1 MGHRPYA
8 LVHQPGGRSFVVDAT
23 GGAEMSSSAS
33 AFLRALVA
41 ARDDLALEPPGAALS
56 SSDPNPNPNPN
67 PDLDQDQGPPPRRST
82 RFPRMMRLYDALM
95 GRRERP
101 RASPT
106 AGIPPGPRPAP
117 APPAPASS
125 SVSSSRRLEVDARL
139 DAPLAFEAF
148 RGVASLPAEAETG
161 ESAET
166 GASGTPSSEPPSVLR
181 RRGAGAPR
189 RAGLDFDRVARE
201 LAHLSARWGDEAEEE
216 AAAAEAEGEGA
227 SPTGARASGAASR
240 EQLRHRVSFLADA
253 LLAVLREVD
262 ERVRRNQARGGRGA
276 FEALGDAAGGPASKE
291 DVAAL
296 SEFGFV
302 PEEEFARGGDDATDG
317 ASRGNG
323 SRCFCGPQCYVCLG
337 EFERGEAVRELPC
350 GHRFHSACV
359 DEWLLGQSR
368 RCPTCRAEV
377 PRVER
382 EEAAP
387 EAEGEAAATP
397 RPFGTRPAFPLM
409 LPAPAEA

>member
-1 MGHRPYA
+1 
-8 LVHQPGGRSFVVDAT
+8 
-23 GGAEMSSSAS
+23 
-33 AFLRALVA
+33 
-41 ARDDLALEPPGAALS
+41 
-56 SSDPNPNPNPN
+56 
-67 PDLDQDQGPPPRRST
+67 
-82 RFPRMMRLYDALM
+82 
-95 GRRERP
+95 
-101 RASPT
+101 
-106 AGIPPGPRPAP
+106 
-117 APPAPASS
+117 
-125 SVSSSRRLEVDARL
+125 
-139 DAPLAFEAF
+139 
-148 RGVASLPAEAETG
+148 
-161 ESAET
+161 
-166 GASGTPSSEPPSVLR
+166 
-181 RRGAGAPR
+181 
-189 RAGLDFDRVARE
+189 
-201 LAHLSARWGDEAEEE
+201 
-216 AAAAEAEGEGA
+216 
-227 SPTGARASGAASR
+227 
-240 EQLRHRVSFLADA
+240 
-253 LLAVLREVD
+253 VD

-302 PEEEFARGGDDATDG
+302 PEEAFARGGDDATDG

-387 EAEGEAAATP
+387 EAEGVAAATP

>member
-1 MGHRPYA
+1 M
-8 LVHQPGGRSFVVDAT
+8 
-23 GGAEMSSSAS
+23 
-33 AFLRALVA
+33 
-41 ARDDLALEPPGAALS
+41 
-56 SSDPNPNPNPN
+56 
-67 PDLDQDQGPPPRRST
+67 
-82 RFPRMMRLYDALM
+82 
-95 GRRERP
+95 
-101 RASPT
+101 
-106 AGIPPGPRPAP
+106 
-117 APPAPASS
+117 
-125 SVSSSRRLEVDARL
+125 
-139 DAPLAFEAF
+139 
-148 RGVASLPAEAETG
+148 
-161 ESAET
+161 
-166 GASGTPSSEPPSVLR
+166 
-181 RRGAGAPR
+181 
-189 RAGLDFDRVARE
+189 
-201 LAHLSARWGDEAEEE
+201 
-216 AAAAEAEGEGA
+216 
-227 SPTGARASGAASR
+227 
-240 EQLRHRVSFLADA
+240 
-253 LLAVLREVD
+253 LREVD

-317 ASRGNG
+317 VSRGNG

-387 EAEGEAAATP
+387 EAEGEAAAAP